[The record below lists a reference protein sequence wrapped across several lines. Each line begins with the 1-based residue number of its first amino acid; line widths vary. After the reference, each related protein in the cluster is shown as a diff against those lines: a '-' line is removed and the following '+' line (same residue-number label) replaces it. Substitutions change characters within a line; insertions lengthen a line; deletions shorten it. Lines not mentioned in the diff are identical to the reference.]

1 MAQRKYV
8 HSSETLTFCG
18 GALSNFFMFFMSAA
32 EEVSVLQS
40 CNVSVRRP
48 LAAENQI
55 LSRLLGYEFRRIRGQ
70 DCLQF
75 Q

>member
-18 GALSNFFMFFMSAA
+18 GALSNFFMSAA